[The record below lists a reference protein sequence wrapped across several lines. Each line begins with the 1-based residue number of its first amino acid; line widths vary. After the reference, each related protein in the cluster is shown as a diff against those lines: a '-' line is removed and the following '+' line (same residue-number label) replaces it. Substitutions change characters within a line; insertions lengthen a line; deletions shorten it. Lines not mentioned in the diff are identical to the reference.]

1 MAGIGSDFGSAK
13 DRVGPV
19 LRDPRSHVVRP
30 HGTAVV
36 AVQPQV
42 EACCHP
48 RPGEYDVRRIVRF
61 RLAQL
66 SRSSL
71 NSRAVLATLV
81 AVVVAAV
88 AGTTVG
94 YAALSKD
101 VTLTLDGETRQVSAI
116 GDTVAD
122 VLAAEGIEVTDKDLV
137 APAADESVSDGS
149 AIAVQFGRPLELAV
163 DGETYT
169 YWVNS
174 TDVASALGEIGR
186 RFDGADLSASR
197 SSSIGRSGLT
207 LEVVT
212 PKVVHLKLGAKDL
225 RKRTVTALTVADVL
239 ESMDFEVDRHD
250 KVTPS
255 LRTEINDGDKVV
267 VTDIRIATRK
277 VQREVV
283 DAPVVEREDS
293 SMLEGEEEVVQAGR
307 DGVRAVTYRLRYVD
321 GELVARKVV
330 RASVRVKPVPTI
342 VAVGTKEEPTSN
354 FASGGTVWDALAKCE
369 SGGNWAINT
378 GNGYYGGLQFSAATW
393 ASVGGSGLPHQHS
406 REEQIKRGQILQAR
420 AGWGQW
426 PSCSSKLGLR

>member
-1 MAGIGSDFGSAK
+1 
-13 DRVGPV
+13 V
-19 LRDPRSHVVRP
+19 RS
-30 HGTAVV
+30 
-36 AVQPQV
+36 
-42 EACCHP
+42 
-48 RPGEYDVRRIVRF
+48 RI
-61 RLAQL
+61 AQL
-66 SRSSL
+66 SRSKAL
-71 NSRAVLATLV
+71 LATLV
-81 AVVVAAV
+81 GVIVAAV

-122 VLAAEGIEVTDKDLV
+122 VLASEGIEVTDKDLV
-137 APAADESVSDGS
+137 APAVDETIADGT
-149 AIAVQFGRPLELAV
+149 AIAVQFGRPLELSV
-163 DGETYT
+163 DGESRT

-197 SSSIGRSGLT
+197 GSSIGRSGLT
-207 LEVVT
+207 LEIVT
-212 PKVVHLKLGAKDL
+212 PKVVRLKLGARDL

-239 ESMDFEVDRHD
+239 KSMDFEVDKHD

-255 LRTEINDGDKVV
+255 LATEIADGDKVV
-267 VTDIRIATRK
+267 VTDIRIATKR
-277 VQREVV
+277 VAREVV
-283 DAPVVEREDS
+283 DAPVIQREDD
-293 SMLEGEEEVVQAGR
+293 SMFEGEEEVVQPGR
-307 DGVRAVTYRLRYVD
+307 DGVRNVTYRLRFVN

-330 RASVRVKPVPTI
+330 EADLRRKAVPRI
-342 VAVGTKEEPTSN
+342 VAVGTKEEPEEPTSN
-354 FASGGTVWDALAKCE
+354 FATGSTVWDSLAQCE

-393 ASVGGSGLPHQHS
+393 RSVGGTGLPHQHS

-426 PSCSSKLGLR
+426 PHCSARLGLR

>member
-1 MAGIGSDFGSAK
+1 M
-13 DRVGPV
+13 
-19 LRDPRSHVVRP
+19 
-30 HGTAVV
+30 
-36 AVQPQV
+36 
-42 EACCHP
+42 
-48 RPGEYDVRRIVRF
+48 
-61 RLAQL
+61 
-66 SRSSL
+66 
-71 NSRAVLATLV
+71 LATLV

-137 APAADESVSDGS
+137 APAADEPVSDGT

-197 SSSIGRSGLT
+197 GSSIGRSGLT

-250 KVTPS
+250 KVSPS
-255 LRTEINDGDKVV
+255 LSTEINDGDKVV

-277 VQREVV
+277 VRREVV

-293 SMLEGEEEVVQAGR
+293 SLFEGEEEVVQAGR

-321 GELVARKVV
+321 GKLVARKVV
-330 RASVRVKPVPTI
+330 QASVRQKAVPRI
-342 VAVGTKEEPTSN
+342 VAVGTKEKPEEPASN
-354 FASGGTVWDALAKCE
+354 FASGGTVWDSLAQCE

-378 GNGYYGGLQFSAATW
+378 GNGYYGGLQFSLSTWRAYGGPGYPHQQSRETQIAIAEKLRAAT
-393 ASVGGSGLPHQHS
+393 GGYGS
-406 REEQIKRGQILQAR
+406 
-420 AGWGQW
+420 W
-426 PSCSSKLGLR
+426 PGCAAKLGLPR